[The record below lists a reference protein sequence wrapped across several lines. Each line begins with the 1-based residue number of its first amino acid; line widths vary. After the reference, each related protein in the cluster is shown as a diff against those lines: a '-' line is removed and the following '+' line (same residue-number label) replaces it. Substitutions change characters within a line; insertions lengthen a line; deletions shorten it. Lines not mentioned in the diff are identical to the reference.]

1 MQVSRTTRCQWLT
14 SKTSDA
20 ETMALDAYINAAKN
34 RQAQG
39 KDPTYWVGF
48 RDCIWFCSN
57 GLQKEGIGGGS
68 SIHPPDR
75 EQK

>member
-1 MQVSRTTRCQWLT
+1 
-14 SKTSDA
+14 
-20 ETMALDAYINAAKN
+20 MALDAYINAAKN